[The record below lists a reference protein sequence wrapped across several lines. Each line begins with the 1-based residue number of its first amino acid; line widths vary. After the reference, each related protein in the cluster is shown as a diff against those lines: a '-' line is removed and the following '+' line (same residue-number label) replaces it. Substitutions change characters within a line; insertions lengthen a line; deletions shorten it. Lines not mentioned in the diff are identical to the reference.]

1 MIKYFHFS
9 LKPHSFIIIDRR
21 MAFFVVMYFYRDTIS
36 IKRVGPVSFIK
47 HSSMFCKIC
56 TLRQQNKREVCV
68 CGILVQVIH
77 LITNCLFA
85 LNLVRWKNGCEGYE
99 VWTPFLLQIIFK
111 SFGDLNLKLQF
122 KSKKKELL
130 LGRETVFRLPGNAKS
145 KVKAI

>member
-9 LKPHSFIIIDRR
+9 LKPHSIIIDSR
-21 MAFFVVMYFYRDTIS
+21 MAFFVIMYFYRDTIS

-85 LNLVRWKNGCEGYE
+85 LILVRWKNGCEGYE

-122 KSKKKELL
+122 KSKKK
-130 LGRETVFRLPGNAKS
+130 GTFVRKGNSFQIAWKC
-145 KVKAI
+145 KV